1 MTEQMAIERAM
12 RCIIGACDETC
23 SGYSTYIKEGCCS
36 GYEEVAEGLQKALEE
51 IQQYRAIGTVKEIKI
66 KQAEMA
72 VLSKRYLADLG
83 ELMEY
88 QKIGTVAELKELEEK
103 SVAKKPKGK
112 GKFADLHVGLCSVC
126 GEGVNSQMN
135 YCDKC
140 GTMLDWE

>member
-1 MTEQMAIERAM
+1 MTEQMAIEE
-12 RCIIGACDETC
+12 IIE
-23 SGYSTYIKEGCCS
+23 
-36 GYEEVAEGLQKALEE
+36 YERYLSKQPEICNEDFMKCEEHGLIAEWLEE
-51 IQQYRAIGTVKEIKI
+51 LKQYRAIGTVKEIKI

-88 QKIGTVAELKELEEK
+88 QKIGTVEELKELEEK
-103 SVAKKPKGK
+103 SVPKKPKDK

-140 GTMLDWE
+140 GTRLDWE